1 MSFENKL
8 LIITTKIISI
18 INIPTIVIIS
28 FLSIISHLRE
38 LNNILHTLI
47 NLLCFYKHFG
57 VVFIN
62 IFIIVNMSYCITVH
76 IIVYTYYNIIA

>member
-47 NLLCFYKHFG
+47 NLLCFYKYFG
-57 VVFIN
+57 VVFIKY
-62 IFIIVNMSYCITVH
+62 FYYC
-76 IIVYTYYNIIA
+76 